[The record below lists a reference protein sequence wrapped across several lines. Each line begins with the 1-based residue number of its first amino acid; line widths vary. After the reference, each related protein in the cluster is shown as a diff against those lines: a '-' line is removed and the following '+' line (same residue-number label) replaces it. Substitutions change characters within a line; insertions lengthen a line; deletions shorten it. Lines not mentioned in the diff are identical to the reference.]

1 VQERPGGDP
10 RVLWLTGPGG
20 IGKTSLLEAIAEQ
33 GEAAG
38 VTSVLRL
45 DARDLPSSPSAAL
58 DVVRDAL
65 GTPSVSSQLPCQR
78 AGLCSFNFS
87 NKLD

>member
-1 VQERPGGDP
+1 VLKPLGAAA
-10 RVLWLTGPGG
+10 VLWFTGPGG

-38 VTSVLRL
+38 VTSVVRL

-58 DVVRDAL
+58 DVVRDAI
-65 GTPSVSSQLPCQR
+65 GTPSVRSRLPCQR
-78 AGLCSFNFS
+78 AGLCSFTFS